1 MRQVALCQVKGDGQV
16 RPAGENKG
24 GGPVGLGSNQSLHFL
39 AGSVVKEDLG
49 VVKVRLVP
57 AILIL
62 LFDCQ
67 NFSNF
72 SRTLFSG
79 KNRNH
84 K

>member
-1 MRQVALCQVKGDGQV
+1 MV
-16 RPAGENKG
+16 RPAGENEG

-39 AGSVVKEDLG
+39 AGSVVKEHLG
-49 VVKVRLVP
+49 MGKVRLAP

-72 SRTLFSG
+72 LRTLFSG